1 MWQRIYEE
9 INDPNFVLICAA
21 EDTGG
26 EAAAGPIFDAAN
38 PTYIQ
43 VIDENHLISSAFNF
57 VNVPSAAWIDETGQ
71 IVRIDE
77 GTYSML
83 HSFGEGEQAISFGTD
98 VYEPALKD
106 WVAKGADSEHVQSAE
121 TVAGNIRQHSSD
133 QQKADAAFRLGNLFR
148 MYGQEAKADQYCMKY
163 GCAGRSIW
171 PWQEYR
177 HQKNKGYSVEVC
189 HRVLRLRRAPAIF
202 AFQCIAGRSA
212 QLYVWAHVAQ
222 QPAANSGCT

>member
-1 MWQRIYEE
+1 MPVWQRIYEE
-9 INDPNFVLICAA
+9 INDPKFVLICAA

-57 VNVPSAAWIDETGQ
+57 VNVPSSAWIDETGQ

-121 TVAGNIRQHSSD
+121 TVASNIRQHSSD

-148 MYGQEAKADQYCMKY
+148 MYGQEAKADQYWAMARALNPDSVNFIRQNLTLTEEGSAGETFREMMGEY
-163 GCAGRSIW
+163 VSAGRDY
-171 PWQEYR
+171 YR
-177 HQKNKGYSVEVC
+177 PLDIK
-189 HRVLRLRRAPAIF
+189 A
-202 AFQCIAGRSA
+202 
-212 QLYVWAHVAQ
+212 
-222 QPAANSGCT
+222 